1 MKPVIIIGYS
11 GHAYVV
17 LDIFENIGLEIL
29 GYMDHEKKDSNPY
42 GLSFLGREDDP
53 DAMRFFSNSHFF
65 VSIGSN
71 TLRASVFLKLSMRG
85 FEGVNALHP
94 SAIIGRHVSMGIGN
108 MLAAN
113 VTVNSMSVIG
123 SGVIINSGAVV
134 DHECHLAD
142 YVHVAPGAVLA
153 GNVSVGES
161 SFIGAQAVIKEG
173 VSIGKNAIVGAG
185 AVVIRDIPDGS
196 KIAGNPARI
205 IS

>member
-17 LDIFENIGLEIL
+17 LDIFQNMELKIL
-29 GYMDHEKKDSNPY
+29 GYMDQHKKDINPY

-53 DAMRFFSNSHFF
+53 DALLFLKDNLFF

-71 TLRASVFLKLSMRG
+71 AVRASIFQKLSMRG
-85 FEGVNALHP
+85 FDTVNAIHDT
-94 SAIIGRHVSMGIGN
+94 AIVGRHVVLGIGN

-123 SGVIINSGAVV
+123 NGVIINSASVV
-134 DHECHLAD
+134 EHDCNLAD

-153 GNVSVGES
+153 GNVSVGEY
-161 SFIGAQAVIKEG
+161 SFIGAQAVVKEG
-173 VSIGKNAIVGAG
+173 VRIGKNVMVGAG
-185 AVVIRDIPDGS
+185 AVVIRDVPDGS
-196 KIAGNPARI
+196 RIAGNPAKI